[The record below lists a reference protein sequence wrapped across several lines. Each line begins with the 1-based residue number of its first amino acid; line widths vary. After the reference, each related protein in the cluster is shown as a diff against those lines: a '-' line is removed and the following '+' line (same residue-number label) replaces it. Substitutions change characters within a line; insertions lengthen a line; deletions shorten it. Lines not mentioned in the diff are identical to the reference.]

1 MRLSFSCEW
10 TYVQCPNIIHHYLAE
25 YGSGVNVS
33 TLGDVYSFGIMLL
46 ELCTGR
52 RPTDEIF
59 KDGLNIHQYVKSHLP
74 RRVTEIADASLL
86 LAYEEHNIYEDN
98 ASDLEEKAIL
108 QDDEYISK
116 LNTSAIIQECLISI
130 MKIWLLCSSSS
141 PRDRMPI
148 SIALKEIH
156 TIKNLFLETKRINN
170 SIDRSDGNKLIKLSS
185 SEFYWWRQIYIEL
198 QLWNRYY
205 LQLVL

>member
-1 MRLSFSCEW
+1 EEMIAHVGDFG
-10 TYVQCPNIIHHYLAE
+10 LAKLLFKSSWNKHTSIALKGSIGYIPPE

-33 TLGDVYSFGIMLL
+33 ILGDVYSFGIMLL
-46 ELCTGR
+46 ELFTGR

-74 RRVTEIADASLL
+74 RCVTEIADASLL

-116 LNTSAIIQECLISI
+116 LNTSTIIQECLISI
-130 MKIWLLCSSSS
+130 MKIGLLCSSSS

-156 TIKNLFLETKRINN
+156 TIKNLFLESKRINN
-170 SIDRSDGNKLIKLSS
+170 STDRSDGIS
-185 SEFYWWRQIYIEL
+185 
-198 QLWNRYY
+198 
-205 LQLVL
+205 

>member
-1 MRLSFSCEW
+1 M
-10 TYVQCPNIIHHYLAE
+10 IHHYLAE

-46 ELCTGR
+46 ELFIGR
-52 RPTDEIF
+52 RPTNEIF

-74 RRVTEIADASLL
+74 RHVTEIADPSLL

-98 ASDLEEKAIL
+98 ASELEEKAIL

-116 LNTSAIIQECLISI
+116 LNTSTIIQECLVSI
-130 MKIWLLCSSSS
+130 MKIGLLCSSSS

-156 TIKNLFLETKRINN
+156 TIKNLFLESKRINN

-185 SEFYWWRQIYIEL
+185 SEFY
-198 QLWNRYY
+198 
-205 LQLVL
+205 